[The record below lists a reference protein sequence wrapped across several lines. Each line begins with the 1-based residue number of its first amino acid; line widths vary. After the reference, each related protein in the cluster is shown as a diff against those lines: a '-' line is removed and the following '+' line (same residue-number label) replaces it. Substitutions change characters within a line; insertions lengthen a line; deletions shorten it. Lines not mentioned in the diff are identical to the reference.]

1 VAHQNK
7 MERNFRL
14 YLENKISAN
23 KFAAYLSG
31 SKFNSLSVVVEEK
44 FPDFEFIPNLMQKI
58 LTDTADKKLSIENL
72 RTIASGLLYS
82 DSLTWDGGTD
92 PGKRIS
98 DIVLALDNPDLYVP
112 VTIQNLN
119 LYKILLET
127 GENKLEKK

>member
-1 VAHQNK
+1 
-7 MERNFRL
+7 ME
-14 YLENKISAN
+14 A
-23 KFAAYLSG
+23 
-31 SKFNSLSVVVEEK
+31 EEK
-44 FPDFEFIPNLMQKI
+44 FPDFEFTPNHMQKI